1 MKFKCKRSDLLAAI
15 NTTDKAV
22 ASKSTMYILEGIY
35 IGVKNDEARFIG
47 NNLELGIDFT
57 IPANVDIPGE
67 IVVKANLFSD
77 AVRKLPESEE
87 TATIEVDEKGIINLS
102 CGYAKFDFA
111 TFNVDEFPK
120 LPEVL
125 ENAKLSLLEKDFK
138 KMLRQTVYAIATT
151 DIKPVLTGVYF
162 DIRDGIINVVGC
174 DGYRLAIKRMETAI
188 SETIKFI
195 IPGKTVKELL
205 SILEDNSDYEINIV
219 LSSKYLKLQ
228 LKNCV
233 FISRLVDGE
242 YMNYELVLKNT
253 PSLTVVTQTRQFLNS
268 IDRAS
273 LIINEAMK
281 NYVVLSI
288 GDDII
293 NINCESV
300 IGKVKDKIIA
310 ETSGDGI
317 EIAFNPRYLM
327 DALKNIDT
335 DKIKVQFSTPSTPVI
350 IEPTDDN
357 SFISIVTP
365 VKMKKEWLK

>member
-1 MKFKCKRSDLLAAI
+1 MKFKCKRSDLLSAI
-15 NTTDKAV
+15 NTTDRAV
-22 ASKSTMYILEGIY
+22 AAKSTMYILEGIY

-47 NNLELGIDFT
+47 NNLELGIDFV
-57 IPANVDIPGE
+57 IPAQVEVAGE

-77 AVRKLPESEE
+77 AVRKLPESEDI
-87 TATIEVDEKGIINLS
+87 ATIEVDDKGIIILS

-120 LPEVL
+120 LPEVD
-125 ENAKLSLLEKDFK
+125 EKVSFTLLEKDFK

-162 DIRDGIINVVGC
+162 DIKENIINVVGC
-174 DGYRLAIKRMETAI
+174 DGYRLAIKRCETEI

-195 IPGKTVKELL
+195 IPGKTSKELL
-205 SILEDNSDYEINIV
+205 SILEDNSDYEIKFV
-219 LSSKYLKLQ
+219 LSAKYLKLQ

-242 YMNYELVLKNT
+242 YMNYEVVLKNT
-253 PSLTVVTQTRQFLNS
+253 PSLTVVSQTRQFLSS
-268 IDRAS
+268 IDRAA

-288 GDDII
+288 GDDTI

-300 IGKVKDKIIA
+300 IGKVKDKINA
-310 ETSGDGI
+310 ETSGDSI
-317 EIAFNPRYLM
+317 EIAFNPKYLM
-327 DALKNIDT
+327 DALKNIDAE
-335 DKIKVQFSTPSTPVI
+335 KIKIQFSTPSTPVI
-350 IEPTDDN
+350 IEPTEDN

-365 VKMKKEWLK
+365 VRMKKDD

>member
-1 MKFKCKRSDLLAAI
+1 MKFKCNKNDLIEAI
-15 NTTDKAV
+15 SITDKAV
-22 ASKSTMYILEGIY
+22 AAKSTMYILEGIY
-35 IGVKNDEARFIG
+35 ISAKDGFVRFIG
-47 NNLELGIDFT
+47 NNLELGIDFS
-57 IPANVDIPGE
+57 IPAEISNPGE

-77 AVRKLPESEE
+77 AVRKLPENEE
-87 TATIEVDEKGIINLS
+87 FAYVEVDDKGIINLS

-120 LPEVL
+120 LPEVD
-125 ENAKLSLLEKDFK
+125 EKISFSLIEKDFK
-138 KMLRQTVYAIATT
+138 KMLRQTVYAIANS

-162 DIRDGIINVVGC
+162 DIHDNIINVVGC
-174 DGYRLAIKRMETAI
+174 DGYRLAIKRCETDI
-188 SETIKFI
+188 SDIIKFI

-205 SILEDNSDYEINIV
+205 TVLDDNGDYEIKLI
-219 LSSKYLKLQ
+219 LSSKYLKLV

-242 YMNYELVLKNT
+242 YMNYEVVLKNSS
-253 PSLTVVTQTRQFLNS
+253 SLTAIVSTKQFLGS
-268 IDRAS
+268 IDRAA

-288 GDDII
+288 SDDTI

-300 IGKVKDKIIA
+300 IGKVKDKLYV
-310 ETSGDGI
+310 ETSGEPI

-335 DKIKVQFSTPSTPVI
+335 EKIKVQFSTPSTPVI

-365 VKMKKEWLK
+365 VRMKKDD